1 MLKISRTFSPGS
13 VTEQGM
19 VLHAGLCWLFTTLL
33 SQALSTEGEEEKKSG
48 RTRNG
53 NEQILSL
60 SLK

>member
-19 VLHAGLCWLFTTLL
+19 VLHTGLWGLFTTLL
-33 SQALSTEGEEEKKSG
+33 SQALSTEGEEEKKAG

-53 NEQILSL
+53 NAQILSL
-60 SLK
+60 PLK